1 MKTSEMCRR
10 AAEVVRKQPQT
21 PACFALGSAAGA
33 HLHAERPENLQQL
46 LDRIDLSLDTHG
58 YVTQW
63 LHAKHKVPKEQLSTK
78 PGSPNWHI
86 LPTPEVQDYRRRWL
100 LALAAEY
107 EARGD

>member
-33 HLHAERPENLQQL
+33 HLRAERPENLQQL
-46 LDRIDLSLDTHG
+46 LDRIDLSLDPHG

-63 LHAKHKVPKEQLSTK
+63 LHAKHNVPKKQLSTK
-78 PGSPNWHI
+78 PGSPNWHYF
-86 LPTPEVQDYRRRWL
+86 PTPEVQDYRRRWL